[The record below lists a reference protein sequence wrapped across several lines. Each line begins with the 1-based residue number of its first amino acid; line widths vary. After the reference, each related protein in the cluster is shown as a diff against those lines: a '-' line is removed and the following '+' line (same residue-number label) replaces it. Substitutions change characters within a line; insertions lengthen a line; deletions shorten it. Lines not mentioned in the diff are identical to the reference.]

1 MPKLFRVKGWFE
13 QKGRRQRFARELP
26 GLSQEHV
33 IERILSELGSRHK
46 VKRNLIHIEEIT
58 EVEGEGD
65 G

>member
-1 MPKLFRVKGWFE
+1 MPKLFRVRGWFE
-13 QKGRRQRFARELP
+13 QKGRRQKFTRELR

-33 IERILSELGSRHK
+33 IERILSELGSRHG

-58 EVEGEGD
+58 EVEGGSD